1 MKTSGIPFNST
12 PVQRLAIVQTIKL
25 LLASHFEREFAYE
38 LGPERSLRMEFY
50 NFSHVRQ
57 ETGANNVDVRLAEAD
72 GTISPRRTSNG
83 WRIFTQ
89 AEIDA
94 LRGWLSE
101 HRKPQ
106 EQRA

>member
-1 MKTSGIPFNST
+1 LPGIYWTF
-12 PVQRLAIVQTIKL
+12 LARFLNAAAFQ
-25 LLASHFEREFAYE
+25 SHSAREFGYE
-38 LGPERSLRMEFY
+38 LESERRLRMEFF

-57 ETGANNVDVRLAEAD
+57 ETGANNVDIRLAEAE
-72 GTISPRRTSNG
+72 GTIAPRRTSNG

-94 LRGWLSE
+94 LRVWLAE
-101 HRKPQ
+101 HRKPT